1 MASRITPRSE
11 DYSQWYL
18 DVIREA
24 GLADYGPV
32 RGTMVIRPYGF
43 AIWERIKDSL
53 DGMFKATGHQ
63 NAYFP
68 MFIPMSFLEKEKE
81 HVEGFSPELAVVT
94 IGGGKKLEEPLVVR
108 PTSET
113 IINHMFSKWIQSYR
127 DLPLLINQWANVVR
141 WELRTRPFLR
151 TLEFLWQEGH
161 TAHAS
166 PEEAE
171 EETLRMLD
179 VYATFAHDVAA
190 VPVVKGLKTEREKF
204 AGAVRSYTIEA
215 MLGDGKALQSGTS
228 HNLGQN
234 FAKAFDTQ
242 FLTEDNQQEYPWQ
255 TSWGLSTRFVGAV
268 IMTHGDDQG
277 LRLPPLLAPIQLVIV
292 PIWRTD
298 EQREE
303 VMAAARSIESELGAA
318 PGVRN
323 DTGLRVHIDD
333 RDQRPGFKF
342 NEWEIRGVPLR
353 LEIGPRDVAAGTV
366 VLARRDTSEKTTVAR
381 DELGQVAP
389 ALLDDIQAGLLAQ
402 AAAFTADH
410 TRDVADYDAFKAA
423 IKDGG
428 FLRVFW
434 DGDSEDEARIQAETG
449 ATVRCLPLD
458 GASSEGTCF
467 YTGRPSRTLALFAK
481 AY

>member
-1 MASRITPRSE
+1 MASRVTPRSQ

-94 IGGGKKLEEPLVVR
+94 IGGGKELEEPLVVR

-113 IINHMFSKWIQSYR
+113 IINHMFAKWIQSYR

-190 VPVVKGLKTEREKF
+190 VPVVKGIKTEREKF

-215 MLGDGKALQSGTS
+215 LLGDGKALQSGTS

-234 FAKAFDTQ
+234 FAKAFGTQ
-242 FLTEDNQQEYPWQ
+242 FLTEDNEQEFPWQ

-277 LRLPPLLAPIQLVIV
+277 LRLPPKLAPIQLVVV
-292 PIWRTD
+292 PIWRSD
-298 EQREE
+298 EQRVQALE
-303 VMAAARSIESELGAA
+303 AAADIGQSLGAD
-318 PGVRN
+318 GVR
-323 DTGLRVHIDD
+323 VHVDK
-333 RDQRPGFKF
+333 RDARPGFKF
-342 NEWEIRGVPLR
+342 NEWEMRGVPLR

-366 VLARRDTSEKTTVAR
+366 VLARRDTSEKSTVAR
-381 DELGQVAP
+381 EELGAEVP
-389 ALLDDIQAGLLAQ
+389 RLLDEIQAGLLAQ
-402 AAAFTADH
+402 ARAFTEEH
-410 TRDVADYDAFKAA
+410 TSEAADYDAFKAA
-423 IKDGG
+423 IGEGG
-428 FLRVFW
+428 FVRVRW
-434 DGDSEDEARIQAETG
+434 DGDGEDEVAIQHETG
-449 ATVRCLPLD
+449 ATVRCLPLEPGLD
-458 GASSEGTCF
+458 AGPCF
-467 YTGRPSRTLALFAK
+467 YTGRETETVALFAK